1 MAAVSHSLTRV
12 IQLRLRGIQLPI
24 ITLPI
29 PLIPPIVPQSNPHP
43 IVPILPCSHPPP
55 VTPAPF
61 GGSKPNCLGNKKGYH
76 AQKITHDISTRHPV
90 VPVRVQYRVHNP
102 AVHHFSPADVMLV
115 YIGVILP
122 PVASFPGGGALTMPS
137 FPTLF
142 VLT

>member
-1 MAAVSHSLTRV
+1 MAAVSLSLTRV

-29 PLIPPIVPQSNPHP
+29 PLIPPIVPQSNLHP
-43 IVPILPCSHPPP
+43 IVPILPLQSPPSCHTSSLWWFEAKMP
-55 VTPAPF
+55 
-61 GGSKPNCLGNKKGYH
+61 CNKKGYH

-90 VPVRVQYRVHNP
+90 VPVRVQYPVHKP
-102 AVHHFSPADVMLV
+102 AVHHFSPAAVTLV
-115 YIGVILP
+115 YMGVILP
-122 PVASFPGGGALTMPS
+122 PAASFPEGGALTMLS